1 MTAPGDLIDNK
12 FEVLSQVG
20 KGGMSRVWLVR
31 DRRLNKLWAAKEI
44 GRCVGD
50 AAGSVVYQSLVA
62 EANLMK
68 RLDHPMLP
76 RIVDIVEEP
85 QELYV
90 VMDFVEGVSFKQA
103 LRERGCGFDE
113 RAVAE
118 WGAALCDVLEYLH
131 TREPAIIYRD
141 MKPGNVMLR
150 EDGSIKLVDFGIAR
164 EYKQG
169 AAGDTSILG
178 TRGYAAPEQFSP
190 DAQTDARTDV
200 YSLGMTLYVLL
211 TACPVSEAAYL
222 RPLRQVDP
230 GISEGL
236 ERIVARATCQDPD
249 ERYQTCA
256 EMRRDLL
263 RYEKLTEDYRRSL
276 KKKLLR
282 FRVPRAL
289 AAASAAAGAACILAG
304 FSVRDTSFDAL
315 MAQARSA
322 STEATTGERSEA
334 EQLCC
339 EAVAVDPA
347 RTEPY
352 EELVERIYKA
362 DGSFSS
368 DEAARLT
375 RLIGDH
381 RAVLSSQ
388 AGYARLCFDVG
399 NLFFVYFGQQSAG
412 GAAYEGDAEI
422 CSTVGGAQAS
432 PWFREACESYDRRT
446 REGSGCDLL
455 AAERSCAEA
464 LATIGE
470 FGQRLPQAL
479 LEGEEGAAYE
489 AYWASLESV
498 LGNLPADSSAMT
510 QLRLCAVVQRVV
522 SSQAYLSGFRRAGVA
537 RGRVESLLDA
547 AVGRAS
553 SLQAEAD
560 TSERAAALC
569 DSVLNEA
576 SREAAVRNI
585 AVVYGNVA
593 AARDGAEP

>member
-44 GRCVGD
+44 GRSECG
-50 AAGSVVYQSLVA
+50 AAGSVVYQSLVT

-85 QELYV
+85 HELYV
-90 VMDFVEGVSFKQA
+90 VMDYVEGVSLKQA
-103 LRERGCGFDE
+103 LRERGRGFDE
-113 RAVAE
+113 RVVAE

-150 EDGSIKLVDFGIAR
+150 EEGSIKLVDFGIAR

-178 TRGYAAPEQFSP
+178 TRGYAAPEQFLP

-211 TACPVSEAAYL
+211 TACQVSEAAFL

-236 ERIVARATCQDPD
+236 ERIVAKATRQDPD

-263 RYEKLTEDYRRSL
+263 RYEKLTEDYRRGL
-276 KKKLLR
+276 KNKLLR

-289 AAASAAAGAACILAG
+289 AAASAAAGVACILAG
-304 FSVRDTSFDAL
+304 FSVREASFDAL
-315 MAQARSA
+315 IAQARSA
-322 STEATTGERSEA
+322 GAEAAEGERSEA
-334 EQLCC
+334 ERLCC
-339 EAVAVDPA
+339 EAVAVDGA
-347 RTEPY
+347 RTEPF
-352 EELVERIYKA
+352 EELVERVYKA
-362 DGSFSS
+362 DGVFSS
-368 DEAARLT
+368 DEAARFS
-375 RLIGDH
+375 RLVGDH
-381 RAVLSSQ
+381 RGALSSQ
-388 AGYARLCFDVG
+388 ASYARLCFDVG
-399 NLFFVYFGQQSAG
+399 NLFFVYFGQQNAG
-412 GAAYEGDAEI
+412 GAAYGEDVEI
-422 CSTVGGAQAS
+422 CSTAGGAQAAL
-432 PWFREACESYDRRT
+432 WYREACESYDQRT
-446 REGSGCDLL
+446 RETAGCDLT

-479 LEGEEGAAYE
+479 LEGEEGSAYE
-489 AYWASLESV
+489 GYWASLESV
-498 LGNLPADSSAMT
+498 LGDLPADSSAMT
-510 QLRLCAVVQRVV
+510 QLRLCAVAQRVT

-537 RGRVESLLDA
+537 RGRVEALLGA

-553 SLQAEAD
+553 SLRAEAD
-560 TSERAAALC
+560 MSERAGVLC

-576 SREAAVRNI
+576 SQEAAARNI
-585 AVVYGNVA
+585 ALVYGNVTA
-593 AARDGAEP
+593 AGGEAEP